1 MSLPDTDCQRLST
14 QCARFGGKLSAE
26 LIVYNPIP
34 AYDGKAGLQK
44 IGDSNPDLIILDV
57 MMPEKSG
64 FVLFNLAVWS
74 LVAQVW
80 RTLTRCANA
89 GGSNRGL
96 ARG

>member
-1 MSLPDTDCQRLST
+1 MAKQVVIIDDDKNTVVYLST
-14 QCARFGGKLSAE
+14 LLSE
-26 LIVYNPIP
+26 HGYNPIP
-34 AYDGKAGLQK
+34 AYDGRAGLRE
-44 IGDSNPDLIILDV
+44 IGESKPDLIILDV